1 MLSIEISHL
10 LEGRKKYISQ
20 FQATKFHWN
29 EFTWSCHASDGSIT
43 PVESSPSND
52 TCQIEKLKLGPHD

>member
-1 MLSIEISHL
+1 MLSIEISRVL
-10 LEGRKKYISQ
+10 VGRIFMCQ
-20 FQATKFHWN
+20 FKAIEFHQN
-29 EFTWSCHASDGSIT
+29 KFTWSCHARDGSIT